1 MQIEEGEKWGKVNGT
16 ILAMFARREE
26 TQRDLIAFNYLKN
39 NVERMVNR
47 CSPFPLKT
55 KKADRALKV
64 QKRDKKSY
72 HSCKHVWRKYTFG
85 TVKGSS
91 FLEE

>member
-1 MQIEEGEKWGKVNGT
+1 MQIGEGGKWGKANGT
-16 ILAMFARREE
+16 VLAMFARREE

-55 KKADRALKV
+55 KKSRRSTESA
-64 QKRDKKSY
+64 
-72 HSCKHVWRKYTFG
+72 
-85 TVKGSS
+85 
-91 FLEE
+91 EEG